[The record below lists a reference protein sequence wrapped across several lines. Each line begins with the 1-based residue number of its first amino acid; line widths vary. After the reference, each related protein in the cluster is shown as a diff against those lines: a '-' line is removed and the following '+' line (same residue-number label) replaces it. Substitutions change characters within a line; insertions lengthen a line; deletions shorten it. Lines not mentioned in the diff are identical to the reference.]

1 MSGSGEFG
9 GSSLASMPELTSFL
23 IHSCDDLTSQNALLH
38 EHLETFSSQAAH
50 LQARQA
56 VGDSTGEG
64 ASTADQDSID
74 AITASHHS
82 SVEQLRGV
90 IRHLRSDKEVVD
102 YQLQLAK
109 TEATRLKTQL
119 DYATRGLEEARQSLT
134 EVRLSSWLPLALA
147 DPSLVS

>member
-1 MSGSGEFG
+1 MSGSGKSE
-9 GSSLASMPELTSFL
+9 LAFERLDAELTGACP
-23 IHSCDDLTSQNALLH
+23 HSCDDLTSQNALLH

-56 VGDSTGEG
+56 VGEAPGEG
-64 ASTADQDSID
+64 ATTADQDSID
-74 AITASHHS
+74 AITASHNS

-134 EVRLSSWLPLALA
+134 EVNCLFHLRCG
-147 DPSLVS
+147 VY

>member
-1 MSGSGEFG
+1 MSFEPSFA
-9 GSSLASMPELTSFL
+9 LDDAELTSDFPV
-23 IHSCDDLTSQNALLH
+23 HSCDDLTSQNALLH

-56 VGDSTGEG
+56 VGDASAGEG
-64 ASTADQDSID
+64 ATTADQDSID
-74 AITASHHS
+74 AITASHNS

-119 DYATRGLEEARQSLT
+119 DYASRGLEEARQSLT
-134 EVRLSSWLPLALA
+134 EVMQSFLRML
-147 DPSLVS
+147 

>member
-1 MSGSGEFG
+1 MNCFFLFG
-9 GSSLASMPELTSFL
+9 
-23 IHSCDDLTSQNALLH
+23 SCDDLTAQNALLH

-50 LQARQA
+50 LQARQQSNTGGA
-56 VGDSTGEG
+56 PESSTE
-64 ASTADQDSID
+64 DQDSID
-74 AITASHHS
+74 AITASHNS

-119 DYATRGLEEARQSLT
+119 EYATRGLEEARQSLT
-134 EVRLSSWLPLALA
+134 EVRRVAIRLKFQAWR
-147 DPSLVS
+147 